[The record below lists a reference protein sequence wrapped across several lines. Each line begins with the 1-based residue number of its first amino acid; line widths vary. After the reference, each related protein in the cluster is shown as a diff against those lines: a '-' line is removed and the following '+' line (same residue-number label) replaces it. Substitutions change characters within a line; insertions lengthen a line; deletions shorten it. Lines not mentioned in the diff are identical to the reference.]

1 MAQTTDLEGKIYF
14 KQVFNSRSCT
24 FGLEHQLYNQRSAT
38 YWIKKSNHPLKEET
52 MGRGSKAKKS
62 QGPRFTEQNM
72 PSKTP
77 IVIPTLNK
85 ALGSKSVRGHK
96 HLKLTF
102 GLSQGLFF
110 LVKSSSVQQSTGM
123 EDLKH
128 SGLPAAG
135 DKWQLQSQS
144 CEQRV
149 PNSPLEQH
157 LQGSSHYKPCFTDLH
172 DSCLVWQGESGKPE
186 GLWRTGP
193 VFEP

>member
-1 MAQTTDLEGKIYF
+1 
-14 KQVFNSRSCT
+14 
-24 FGLEHQLYNQRSAT
+24 
-38 YWIKKSNHPLKEET
+38 

-102 GLSQGLFF
+102 GLSQGCFF
-110 LVKSSSVQQSTGM
+110 VKSSSVQQSSGM

-135 DKWQLQSQS
+135 DKWQVQSQS

-149 PNSPLEQH
+149 PNSPLE

-172 DSCLVWQGESGKPE
+172 DSCLV
-186 GLWRTGP
+186 
-193 VFEP
+193 

>member
-1 MAQTTDLEGKIYF
+1 
-14 KQVFNSRSCT
+14 
-24 FGLEHQLYNQRSAT
+24 
-38 YWIKKSNHPLKEET
+38 

-62 QGPRFTEQNM
+62 QGHRFTEQIM

-77 IVIPTLNK
+77 IVILTLNK

-102 GLSQGLFF
+102 GLSQGCFF
-110 LVKSSSVQQSTGM
+110 VKSSPVQQSSGM

-135 DKWQLQSQS
+135 DKWQVQSQS

-157 LQGSSHYKPCFTDLH
+157 FQGSSHYKPCFTDLH

-193 VFEP
+193 VFEPWQLLLLIKISLKRSCLKHPLFGTRASLKGARLRGGSQGGGESESCNSQVQL